1 MEFFAKTF
9 PELSNTE
16 LYEILKSRYEIFT
29 VEQRIICQDMDDLD
43 KVALHCFFT
52 ENGRV
57 VGCLRAYRQDDGKIK
72 LGRVLSLSH
81 GKGVGSKLMRESLPI
96 IKEHF
101 GTGELTI
108 NAQSHAE
115 SFYAMFGFK
124 TVSEEFLEAGVPHV
138 KMEMSYEI

>member
-1 MEFFAKTF
+1 MNFYAKTF
-9 PELSNTE
+9 SELTNDE

-29 VEQRIICQDMDDLD
+29 IEQNIVYQDMDDID
-43 KVALHCFFT
+43 KAALHCFFV

-57 VGCLRAYRQDDGKIK
+57 VGYLRAYENDGKTKI
-72 LGRVLSLSH
+72 GRVLSLYH
-81 GKGVGSKLMRESLPI
+81 GKGIGKELMQRSLPV

-101 GTGELTI
+101 GSDTVAL
-108 NAQSHAE
+108 NSQSHAE

-138 KMEMSYEI
+138 KMEMKI